1 MRLRDWA
8 LLLAP
13 LVVLGAIVG
22 CVIQWSVDGPMET
35 DTRPAVLRDET
46 PVTVPTSGESLDHS
60 FGLVDTP
67 IGKLLSRSHPDS
79 LRTLIGERVQLP
91 VDMRLAANDVAFWVG
106 PSGRALLVVI
116 DRDTRSNA
124 ERQKGLPSGSPLGA
138 VSDATQLIVSGV
150 ITRVP
155 AAEGRH
161 SWALSREDAA
171 LLNQRGAYLR
181 VDSVE
186 PPAR

>member
-1 MRLRDWA
+1 MRLWDWTV
-8 LLLAP
+8 LLTP
-13 LVVLGAIVG
+13 VVVLGGIVG
-22 CVIQWSVDGPMET
+22 FAISLAGDRVRDNDI
-35 DTRPAVLRDET
+35 RPDVVRREASAVG
-46 PVTVPTSGESLDHS
+46 TSGESPDRS
-60 FGLVDTP
+60 SGVVDTP
-67 IGKLLSRSHPDS
+67 IGKLLSSSSADS
-79 LRTLIGERVQLP
+79 LRALIGERVQLS

-124 ERQKGLPSGSPLGA
+124 ERQRGLPSGSPLGA
-138 VSDATQLIVSGV
+138 VSDAAQLIVSGV

-171 LLNQRGAYLR
+171 LLNRRGAYLR

>member
-13 LVVLGAIVG
+13 LAVLGAIVG
-22 CVIQWSVDGPMET
+22 FVIQWSVHGPMET
-35 DTRPAVLRDET
+35 DTRPAALRDET
-46 PVTVPTSGESLDHS
+46 PVTVPTSGEYLDHS

-67 IGKLLSRSHPDS
+67 IGKLLSRSGPDS